1 MDGDVVRIVVAGI
14 IGGTIS
20 ISMIALAAARVFSA
34 RRRSRELPDSS
45 VARLEARL
53 ERMEQAIDAMATEV
67 ERVADNQRFTS
78 RLLAEKQVERP
89 A

>member
-1 MDGDVVRIVVAGI
+1 MDGDIARIVVAGI
-14 IGGTIS
+14 IGGTITL
-20 ISMIALAAARVFSA
+20 SMFAMAVARIFSS
-34 RRRSRELPDSS
+34 RRRSRELPEAT

-67 ERVADNQRFTS
+67 ERVADSQRFTS
-78 RLLAEKQVERP
+78 RLLADKQVERQ